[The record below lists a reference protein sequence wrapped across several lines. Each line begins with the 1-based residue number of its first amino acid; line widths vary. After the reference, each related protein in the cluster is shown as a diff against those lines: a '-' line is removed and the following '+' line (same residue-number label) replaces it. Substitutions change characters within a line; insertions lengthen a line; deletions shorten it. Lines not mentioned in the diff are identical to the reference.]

1 MLYIVYSRAEESMF
15 AIYTECN
22 VYGIRPV
29 SVNGKSL
36 NYFRGRKL
44 LLIKCAYR
52 YKGNSMSRISR
63 SHIIAIY
70 RHIDISWC
78 PYFKNALIGSSNAHT
93 INSTTKR
100 F

>member
-22 VYGIRPV
+22 VYIRGIRPV
-29 SVNGKSL
+29 SVNGKFF

-52 YKGNSMSRISR
+52 YKGNGMSRISR
-63 SHIIAIY
+63 DMLLRY
-70 RHIDISWC
+70 IDISI
-78 PYFKNALIGSSNAHT
+78 YRGS
-93 INSTTKR
+93 TKELL
-100 F
+100 